1 MIMFVMIL
9 IMNSS
14 VFIINDVMVDCYSLF
29 FSALSIVLYI
39 CRLCVILFLLFFSK
53 TKQS

>member
-14 VFIINDVMVDCYSLF
+14 VFIINDVVIDCYSLF
-29 FSALSIVLYI
+29 FSALFILLYI
-39 CRLCVILFLLFFSK
+39 GRLGVILFLLFFNK
-53 TKQS
+53 TKQ